1 MSDRERPLPTQ
12 QISSVV
18 PLPETT
24 EPEISEEFARLL
36 REQRVRDHATVI
48 VVAGPNPGQVF
59 AIDQP
64 EVVIGRDIAAHVRI
78 DDPSVSRRHAKI
90 RALGGEKFAV
100 EDLGS
105 RNGVFVGASRVTTHE
120 LASGDRVQLGPRVL
134 LRFALLDEAE
144 ATLQRELFESSV
156 RDPLTKAYNKRYL
169 GERLAAE
176 IAHARRHSSALALLI
191 FDLDDF
197 KKIND
202 QHGHLVGDGVLRA
215 VADHVRAL
223 IRTEDVFAR
232 FGGEEFVLLVRGPAD
247 AVRLAER
254 IRAAVS
260 ARPIVADGVSLP
272 VTVSIG
278 VALLEECGPEAD
290 GSALLA
296 IADER
301 LLRAKR
307 EGRDRVCAGD

>member
-1 MSDRERPLPTQ
+1 MSDREHPLPTQ
-12 QISSVV
+12 QMAAVA

-24 EPEISEEFARLL
+24 EPEINEEIARKL
-36 REQRVRDHATVI
+36 REQRVRDHATLI

-59 AIDQP
+59 AIDKQ
-64 EVVIGRDIAAHVRI
+64 EVSIGRDVDANVRI
-78 DDPSVSRRHAKI
+78 DDPSVSRHHAKI
-90 RALGGEKFAV
+90 RALGSFRYAV
-100 EDLGS
+100 EDAGS
-105 RNGVFVGASRVTTHE
+105 RNGVFVGATRVTTHE
-120 LASGDRVQLGPRVL
+120 LASGDRIQLGPRVL
-134 LRFALLDEAE
+134 LRFALLDEDE

-176 IAHARRHSSALALLI
+176 IAHARRHASPLALLI
-191 FDLDDF
+191 FDLDEF

-202 QHGHLVGDGVLRA
+202 RHGHLVGDAVLRA
-215 VADHVRAL
+215 VAEHVRAL

-232 FGGEEFVLLVRGPAD
+232 FGGEEFVLLVRGPSD

-260 ARPIVADGVSLP
+260 AQPIVAEGVALP

-278 VALLEECGPEAD
+278 VALLDECGPEAD

-307 EGRDRVCAGD
+307 EGRDRVRASD